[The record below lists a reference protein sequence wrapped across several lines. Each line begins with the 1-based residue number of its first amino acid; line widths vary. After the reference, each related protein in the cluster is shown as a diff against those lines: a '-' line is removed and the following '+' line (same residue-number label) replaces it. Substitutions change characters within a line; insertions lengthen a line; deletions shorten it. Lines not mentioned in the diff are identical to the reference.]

1 MKDVASELLPSTAN
15 STSKIQNSKF
25 SPSLRDGEFWA
36 NKDISFELRRG
47 ECIGLIGHNGA
58 GKSTLLKMLNGL
70 IKPDSGTIEMRG
82 RVGALIALGAGFN
95 PILTGRENIYVNG
108 SILGLTKREITEK
121 IDDIIEF
128 AEIGEFIDSPVQSY
142 SSGMTVRLG
151 FAVATALDPDI
162 LILDE
167 VLAVGDVGFR
177 TKCYN
182 RVYEVCKN
190 AAVIFVSHSM
200 PHINR
205 LCDRVML
212 LNGGSLEY
220 DGDSAVAINKYY
232 ECFPSSYQQAQIA
245 SDVSIDECIVNGV
258 RESGKFSLSSDRS
271 LSIRITGFIPNRVKS
286 LEIRASLL
294 EPSMDFTA
302 QSSSRLDYTELKNP
316 DGKFVAQIMI
326 PNINLGSGRKK
337 LSLAINDY
345 ETNEIL
351 YWAPGLWEIDVD
363 NQIFISSPVYYPAKF
378 SIMHH
383 A

>member
-1 MKDVASELLPSTAN
+1 
-15 STSKIQNSKF
+15 
-25 SPSLRDGEFWA
+25 
-36 NKDISFELRRG
+36 
-47 ECIGLIGHNGA
+47 
-58 GKSTLLKMLNGL
+58 
-70 IKPDSGTIEMRG
+70 
-82 RVGALIALGAGFN
+82 
-95 PILTGRENIYVNG
+95 
-108 SILGLTKREITEK
+108 
-121 IDDIIEF
+121 
-128 AEIGEFIDSPVQSY
+128 
-142 SSGMTVRLG
+142 
-151 FAVATALDPDI
+151 
-162 LILDE
+162 
-167 VLAVGDVGFR
+167 
-177 TKCYN
+177 
-182 RVYEVCKN
+182 
-190 AAVIFVSHSM
+190 M

-294 EPSMDFTA
+294 EPSMYLTA
-302 QSSSRLDYTELKNP
+302 QSSSRLDDTELKNP